1 MFIAQNRFELNEGF
15 EHVFEEQRQESQL
28 DDVPGF
34 IFMARLRGDEARV
47 YINHSVWESREAFE
61 AWARSDAFKQAH
73 AQGLP
78 EGALAAHP
86 QAAFYEVVYSEGSL
100 APATK

>member
-1 MFIAQNRFELNEGF
+1 M
-15 EHVFEEQRQESQL
+15 FEEQRQESQL

-34 IFMARLRGDEARV
+34 IFMARLRGDEPRV
-47 YINHSVWESREAFE
+47 YINHSVWESREAFQ
-61 AWARSDAFKQAH
+61 AWTRSDAFKRAH

-78 EGALAAHP
+78 EGALAVHP

-100 APATK
+100 APASS